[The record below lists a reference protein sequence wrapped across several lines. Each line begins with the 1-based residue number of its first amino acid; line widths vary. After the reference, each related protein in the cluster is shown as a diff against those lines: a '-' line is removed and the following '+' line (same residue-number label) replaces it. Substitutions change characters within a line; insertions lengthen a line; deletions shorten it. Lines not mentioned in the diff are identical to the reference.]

1 VVSAGLVPPDVP
13 ADFVRHRYA
22 VFRANMLAIHG
33 YRPAAYTGR
42 VVMLQAGQE
51 ASREGWRRFAAGGYT
66 HLVVP
71 GTHYSMWAPENLPS
85 LARALDG
92 CMADAVRAPSSPR

>member
-1 VVSAGLVPPDVP
+1 
-13 ADFVRHRYA
+13 
-22 VFRANMLAIHG
+22 MLAIYS
-33 YRPAAYTGR
+33 YRPAVYSGR

-51 ASREGWRRFAAGGYT
+51 ASREGWRRYAAGGYT

-71 GTHYSMWAPENLPS
+71 GTHYSMWAPENLPL

-92 CMADAVRAPSSPR
+92 CVAETVAHLSSPR